1 MNIRDFRNIWW
12 LFSLSHLASTPWE
25 TRKCIGHV
33 QELRQKCK
41 RGGVDKLLFM
51 NEGQV
56 VGIRLSLGKSL
67 GEVRLSGSSPAA
79 LTFFFEP
86 VSSSRS
92 GKTHLETE
100 QHG

>member
-25 TRKCIGHV
+25 TRNCIGHV
-33 QELRQKCK
+33 QELRQKSK
-41 RGGVDKLLFM
+41 IGGGVDKLFFM

-56 VGIRLSLGKSL
+56 VGIRLSLGESL
-67 GEVRLSGSSPAA
+67 GEVRLSGSSPAS

-86 VSSSRS
+86 VSSS
-92 GKTHLETE
+92 
-100 QHG
+100 